1 MEKNLNNLNMT
12 RFIVDCDENYD
23 VVFKETNELVD
34 NWKTIHAQNDN
45 QVNNLVE
52 YIKQNKMNKTNFSNN
67 EIKEIADF
75 AMNNKEFQKEQQELT
90 NSVLEMVK
98 QNRVR
103 QLWQQNN

>member
-23 VVFKETNELVD
+23 VVFKETHELVD

-52 YIKQNKMNKTNFSNN
+52 YIK
-67 EIKEIADF
+67 
-75 AMNNKEFQKEQQELT
+75 
-90 NSVLEMVK
+90 
-98 QNRVR
+98 
-103 QLWQQNN
+103 